1 MPFDLFLTKAF
12 DPATRFE
19 FFAWV
24 LVVVVS
30 ITLHEIAHGIAASRR
45 GDSTPYDS
53 GHMTLNPL
61 THMGPFAIAA
71 LLIAGISWGQMPIDP
86 SRMRG
91 KYAEAEVASAG
102 PSMNILLAV
111 LSAIGLGVMWRL
123 GAGVDPDSGW
133 QHNLRNLLWISAQ
146 ANGLLALFNLM
157 PAPPLDG
164 SRVLANFHRGYA
176 RFLDNP
182 ANQGVFMIMFIAVF
196 AFATSLF
203 MRPVAWAVVELASF
217 VAGLGVGIGV

>member
-111 LSAIGLGVMWRL
+111 LASIALGVMWRL
-123 GAGVDPDSGW
+123 GAGVDPESGW
-133 QHNLRNLLWISAQ
+133 PHNLRNLLRVMAV
-146 ANGLLALFNLM
+146 ANGMLALFNLM

-164 SRVLANFHRGYA
+164 SHILANFHAGYA
-176 RFLDNP
+176 RFVDNP
-182 ANQGVFMIMFIAVF
+182 ANQGVFMLLFIAVF

-203 MRPVAWAVVELASF
+203 APPVFWAVGEIAGF
-217 VAGLGVGIGV
+217 VAGVGV

>member
-1 MPFDLFLTKAF
+1 MLNELFVTKAF
-12 DPATRFE
+12 DPATRFL

-24 LVVVVS
+24 LVVIVS
-30 ITLHEIAHGIAASRR
+30 ITLHELAHGFAARRR
-45 GDSTPYDS
+45 GDTTPDRS

-71 LLIAGISWGQMPIDP
+71 LLIAGISWGRMPIDP

-102 PSMNILLAV
+102 PSMNIVLAV

-123 GAGVDPDSGW
+123 GAGAEAESGW
-133 QHNLRNLLWISAQ
+133 LYNLRNLLWISAQ

-176 RFLDNP
+176 RFIDNP

-203 MRPVAWAVVELASF
+203 IRPVEWAVVELASF
-217 VAGLGVGIGV
+217 VAGVGL